1 MAISSNLNIC
11 SGLSKNLGNR
21 VSIMTSSVVFLF
33 VLANLSARTE
43 RAVESLDSMLSVSLA
58 KERQM
63 GVTEEGENV
72 KRSEV
77 HIKKRLSTLENE
89 VRELKAMNVIL
100 VEFCRSVA
108 NKEQLSLLSYQQLNS
123 PSADSNDK
131 VRMLLEGRM

>member
-1 MAISSNLNIC
+1 
-11 SGLSKNLGNR
+11 
-21 VSIMTSSVVFLF
+21 
-33 VLANLSARTE
+33 
-43 RAVESLDSMLSVSLA
+43 
-58 KERQM
+58 M